1 MGAKNDTSTTK
12 YNIVARFEIQGV
24 VETPDIVGAIY
35 GQTSGLLSE
44 DLDIRELQKSGRIG
58 RISVDLTSREG
69 KTRGSIII
77 PSSLPRTET
86 AILAATIETVDRVG
100 PCTCTIKLGEIVDVR
115 IDKRKSIVDRAAEI
129 VRQWDQNVS
138 PFSSSIKLEVEKSS
152 KVGSLIKIGVD
163 GFAAGPAFE
172 KSKKIILVEGRADVI
187 TLLKMG
193 IDNTI
198 AVNGTSVSLQLVE
211 LIKNKTVTA
220 FLDGDRG
227 GDLILKELLQVAHVE
242 YVARAPKG
250 KEVEDLNKDEVN
262 EALKKCVSLEK
273 AVFLTGTDEGLTVK
287 KFMQKPKRTGRRQ
300 VKPSYVKP
308 ETKREVKSY
317 ERPSTYKPRQP
328 SYTSERRPRETR
340 SFKPRR
346 EYGSTDS
353 RTSYSQTRRPES
365 APRRTV
371 SRRDTETRPARR
383 IIRKIELPEY
393 LNKTVESVKQKLEAV
408 VFEEENKEL
417 LRIPAAEI
425 FNKLDEI
432 KKAEI
437 IVIDGIIT
445 QRLLERAH
453 NKGIA
458 MVIGA
463 RLGEISKKP
472 ASVKIVEYRDL

>member
-58 RISVDLTSREG
+58 RISVDLASREG

-152 KVGSLIKIGVD
+152 KVGSVIKIGAD

-172 KSKKIILVEGRADVI
+172 KSKKIILVEGRADVV

-198 AVNGTSVSLQLVE
+198 AVNGTSVSLKLVE
-211 LIKNKTVTA
+211 LIKKKTITA

-262 EALKKCVSLEK
+262 GALKKCVSLEK

-287 KFMQKPKRTGRRQ
+287 KFLQKSTKTGRRQ

-308 ETKREVKSY
+308 ETKREAKSF

-328 SYTSERRPRETR
+328 SSTSERRPRDTK
-340 SFKPRR
+340 SFQPRR
-346 EYGSTDS
+346 EYRPTDS
-353 RTSYSQTRRPES
+353 RTSYSQTRRS
-365 APRRTV
+365 DST
-371 SRRDTETRPARR
+371 SRRATSYRDSETRPPRR

-408 VFEEENKEL
+408 VFEEENKES

-425 FNKLDEI
+425 FEKLDEI

-472 ASVKIVEYRDL
+472 ESVKIVEFRDL